1 MVQRTLRDPHSIWK
15 RTIKPEDDHQNPA
28 FSRPKSPLSELSPTD
43 SPALGPRHDRARRR
57 RVGPCVPVGW
67 WHPVGLGA
75 SAAQR
80 RAWRHLWAA
89 AAPRSAR
96 ASVCGSRCSQSPWNS
111 WLDMAGDLRGS
122 GGLYGYMASWMASW
136 WFTHGSLPISFV
148 WPHRSGT
155 FCTLYSRQQAMDS
168 DLMQPRN
175 WTAGTPKGPH
185 LLYFFPRHV
194 SSSILNFVGESPWT
208 HEQNPF
214 RLALWREGPQILP
227 NRHRIDSQSCMPW
240 VKLHTSS
247 KVLDKRHNN
256 YIWYCILWYN
266 HPNDADIMFRM
277 VEHMWPWERTYNI

>member
-1 MVQRTLRDPHSIWK
+1 MQ
-15 RTIKPEDDHQNPA
+15 
-28 FSRPKSPLSELSPTD
+28 
-43 SPALGPRHDRARRR
+43 GPRF
-57 RVGPCVPVGW
+57 
-67 WHPVGLGA
+67 
-75 SAAQR
+75 
-80 RAWRHLWAA
+80 AA
-89 AAPRSAR
+89 AGAANRPEIA
-96 ASVCGSRCSQSPWNS
+96 GWI
-111 WLDMAGDLRGS
+111 WLGISEAQEA
-122 GGLYGYMASWMASW
+122 YMAIWLPEWLHGDSLMAV
-136 WFTHGSLPISFV
+136 FRSLSYGRIEVAPFV
-148 WPHRSGT
+148 RIWP
-155 FCTLYSRQQAMDS
+155 LYSRQQAMDS
-168 DLMQPRN
+168 DLMQPQN